1 MPKNEKIVKTEL
13 SSDGTHLIVTRIVEV
28 EVTERFRLV
37 PVEPRTVYISDLSK
51 RETEV
56 LALIAD
62 GYTNRQTADELC
74 LSIRTVES
82 HRSNIMGKLGIDN
95 RRDLA
100 NYYRYNYEHNGQD

>member
-1 MPKNEKIVKTEL
+1 MSNERVVKTEL
-13 SSDGTHLIVTRIVEV
+13 SPDGTNLVVTKVVEV

-37 PVEPRTVYISDLSK
+37 PVEPRTVYIGKLSA
-51 RETEV
+51 REIEI

-62 GYTNRQTADELC
+62 GYTNQQSADELC

-95 RRDLA
+95 RRDLVS
-100 NYYRYNYEHNGQD
+100 YYRSSYEYNGQD